1 MAENKFKEKFTA
13 MPVENHDTAAWANIE
28 NLKDVSNVSIP
39 SDFLVAE
46 AKEYV
51 DENQK

>member
-1 MAENKFKEKFTA
+1 MSESNKKTNNFKK
-13 MPVENHDTAAWANIE
+13 PVEPHDTAAWADAE
-28 NLKDVSNVSIP
+28 KKEPGSNVSIP
-39 SDFLVAE
+39 SLMQVIN